1 MCAAL
6 FLNFHGSQGLSAP
19 LQRARSPENL
29 QHSGCYH
36 RVDRNM
42 ILFTYRHFQ
51 RDYSCRVHGTLSVSH
66 WLLWQ
71 ARAPHP
77 GVSHLLRLLVMQ
89 TCLCLSYHMAP
100 TAVNI
105 SLVSYLYR
113 FTVHVMYFPRSR
125 KNPPPPSRESRWDP
139 PVIFGQPERAAAGG
153 ALATYQ
159 LQFCS
164 KHGFGSHIS
173 PPGQR
178 RRLHCFGNTFF
189 CKKMT
194 ADGPKCMDSTPK
206 CVAPPP
212 PRRFLT
218 SKHPAYS

>member
-1 MCAAL
+1 M
-6 FLNFHGSQGLSAP
+6 
-19 LQRARSPENL
+19 ARFPFRI
-29 QHSGCYH
+29 GYCGKPA
-36 RVDRNM
+36 
-42 ILFTYRHFQ
+42 RH
-51 RDYSCRVHGTLSVSH
+51 T
-66 WLLWQ
+66 
-71 ARAPHP
+71 

-89 TCLCLSYHMAP
+89 TCLWLSYHMAP

-105 SLVSYLYR
+105 SPASYLYR
-113 FTVHVMYFPRSR
+113 FTRSCYVFSALAE
-125 KNPPPPSRESRWDP
+125 KPPPPSRESRWDP
-139 PVIFGQPERAAAGG
+139 PRSFLVSPNGQPPGG

-194 ADGPKCMDSTPK
+194 ADGPKCMDQHPEMRRSAAS
-206 CVAPPP
+206 AP
-212 PRRFLT
+212 FFDIKTSSLLLT
-218 SKHPAYS
+218 SHRDDVIMFFMK